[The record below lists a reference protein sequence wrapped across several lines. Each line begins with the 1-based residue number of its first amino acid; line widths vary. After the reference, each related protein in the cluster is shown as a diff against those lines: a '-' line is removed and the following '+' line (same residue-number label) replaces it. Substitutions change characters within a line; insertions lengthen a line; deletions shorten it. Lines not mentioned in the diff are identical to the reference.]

1 MKSVEIMKKVL
12 SLSVKAALLLVAA
25 VLGLLVFSGV
35 SNAVLTSL
43 EKYNHPF
50 PGKMVRAGDTKV
62 HVHTIGTGSDNV
74 LLLSGLGTASPIL
87 DFQALTSELQKK
99 SRVTILEYP
108 GYGWSDDT
116 DNLRLTANMVEEVR
130 QALRE
135 ASIPPPYILVPH
147 SISGLQS
154 LYYANTYPEEVKGI
168 VGLDISVPEQLNYST
183 LQAESVNM
191 NKLLRLAGIVRV
203 AFWID
208 PSLSG
213 ATSLG
218 LSGEDTKT
226 FSMITNWVVGS
237 QAVYGEINQVSEN
250 LRSLLGLKF
259 PKSIPVTLVLSSEGV
274 DSSANGIPGHTWK
287 AIHEDILTNCPKGKV
302 IILQGGHYI
311 HHGNE
316 KKIAELVFEIN

>member
-1 MKSVEIMKKVL
+1 MKKIL
-12 SLSVKAALLLVAA
+12 SLFAKAALSLVAGFL
-25 VLGLLVFSGV
+25 VLLLLSGV
-35 SNAVLTSL
+35 CNGLLTSL

-50 PGKMVRAGDTKV
+50 PGKMVNVGDTKV
-62 HVHTIGTGSDNV
+62 HVHTAGTGSDNV
-74 LLLSGLGTASPIL
+74 VLLSGLGTASPIL
-87 DFQALTSELQKK
+87 DFQTLARELQRK

-116 DNLRLTANMVEEVR
+116 NNLRSTSNIVEEVR

-135 ASIPPPYILVPH
+135 ANIPPPYILVPH

-168 VGLDISVPEQLNYST
+168 VGLDISVPEQLKYTT
-183 LQAESVNM
+183 LQAESVNI
-191 NKLLRLAGIVRV
+191 NKFLGLAGIVRV

-213 ATSLG
+213 ANSLG
-218 LSGEDTKT
+218 LSDEDIKT
-226 FSMITNWVVGS
+226 FTMIANWVVGS

-250 LRSLLGLKF
+250 LRSLSGLKF

-287 AIHEDILTNCPKGKV
+287 AIHEAILTNCPQGKV
-302 IILQGGHYI
+302 VILKGGHYI
-311 HHGNE
+311 HHRNE
-316 KKIAELVFEIN
+316 KQIAELVFELN

>member
-1 MKSVEIMKKVL
+1 MKKLL
-12 SLSVKAALLLVAA
+12 SLFAKAALYLVAG
-25 VLGLLVFSGV
+25 VLGLLLFSGLC
-35 SNAVLTSL
+35 NGLLTSL

-50 PGKMVRAGDTKV
+50 PGKMVSAGDTKV
-62 HVHTIGTGSDNV
+62 HVYTAGTGSDNV
-74 LLLSGLGTASPIL
+74 VLLSGLGTASPML
-87 DFQALTSELQKK
+87 DFEALARELRKK

-116 DNLRLTANMVEEVR
+116 NNLRLTANIVEEVR

-135 ASIPPPYILVPH
+135 ANIPPPYVLVPH

-168 VGLDISVPEQLNYST
+168 VGLDISVPEQLNYMSV
-183 LQAESVNM
+183 QAEPVNI

-218 LSGEDTKT
+218 LSGEDIKT

-237 QAVYGEINQVSEN
+237 QAVYGETSQVSEN
-250 LRSLLGLKF
+250 LRSLSGLKF
-259 PKSIPVTLVLSSEGV
+259 PRSIPVTLVLSSEGV

-287 AIHEDILTNCPKGKV
+287 AIHEDILTNCPDSKIV
-302 IILQGGHYI
+302 ILQGGHYI
-311 HHGNE
+311 HHRNE
-316 KKIAELVFEIN
+316 KQIAELVFELN